1 MSQSKFNFT
10 TKTVVA
16 IGIGAALYGLL
27 GSISIPVFTQ
37 TALRPAIAILT
48 IFGAMFGPVVG
59 LLSGAIGHIIT
70 DLIWGGGTIWW
81 TWVAGSAISGLG
93 MGLVFMK
100 SSFHV
105 NEGRAAK
112 TDLWFL
118 GIVGSL
124 AMAIGYGFSS
134 VLDIYLYGEPPVKML
149 AQFLWATGANVIVHL
164 VLGVPAVAGLISR
177 NRKNSNLTVL
187 K

>member
-1 MSQSKFNFT
+1 MSNSKINFS

-48 IFGAMFGPVVG
+48 IFGAIFGPVVG

-81 TWVAGSAISGLG
+81 TWVAGSALSGLG
-93 MGLVFMK
+93 MGLVYMK
-100 SSFHV
+100 ASFNV
-105 NEGRAAK
+105 NEGRSK
-112 TDLWFL
+112 SSDLWFL
-118 GIVGSL
+118 GIAGSL
-124 AMAIGYGFSS
+124 AMAIGYGVSS
-134 VLDIYLYGEPPVKML
+134 ILDIYLYGEPPVKML
-149 AQFLWATGANVIVHL
+149 AQFLWATGANVVVHL
-164 VLGVPAVAGLISR
+164 VLGVPAVAGLINR
-177 NRKNSNLTVL
+177 NRKNSNLKVL